1 MKTWTQKIRRGLGD
15 DVGDASEPVRIGPM
29 EDNNSASLTLF
40 QEEESLSALGLFVLY
55 PPSELKSSD
64 FIPEVE

>member
-15 DVGDASEPVRIGPM
+15 DVADASEPVRIGPGK
-29 EDNNSASLTLF
+29 DNGLASLTLV

-55 PPSELKSSD
+55 SPSELQGSD
-64 FIPEVE
+64 FVPEVE